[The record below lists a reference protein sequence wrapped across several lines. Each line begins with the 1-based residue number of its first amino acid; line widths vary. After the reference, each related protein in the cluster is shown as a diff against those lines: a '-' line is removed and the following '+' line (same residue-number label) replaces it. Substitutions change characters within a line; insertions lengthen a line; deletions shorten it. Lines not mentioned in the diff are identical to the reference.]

1 MEELTAQLL
10 VYLKGVWKY
19 RWVAVVAAWIVAMA
33 GWTIVYKLPDD
44 YQSTARIYVDTQ
56 NVLKP
61 LMAGMTV
68 SPDLQQQ
75 VSIMSR
81 TLISRPNVERVIR
94 MVDLDIKAKN
104 VKEQESLIKDL
115 MSKIQLG
122 AAGRD
127 NLFTIHYNNQNPK
140 LAKDIVQSLLT
151 IFVEGGLGDKTQDS
165 SSAIR
170 FIDEQIR
177 SYEEKLIAGE
187 NNLKAFKQKNIGIMP
202 QQGGDYYSQLSQ
214 SMEDLNK
221 TRLELREAEQAR
233 DAIKRQITG
242 DEPVLLVD
250 QDNSI
255 SSIVNVELDSRIEA
269 LDKNL
274 DALRLN
280 FTELHP
286 DIISTKRLIA
296 QLEERKK
303 EEAKLTRPS
312 ADPGKNYSPMLQQ
325 LNVALTEA
333 EADVAAMN
341 ARVEEYTARYER
353 LKSLSNAVPQVE
365 AELAQLNRDYQVRSL
380 EKLIDQG
387 RVEKVMLAQAS
398 GPDIDL
404 GLPGRGLKLGQ
415 VLDAAFK
422 ARAKAEE
429 GSLIVH
435 LRAPSGWTFDDYHP
449 DDGHEWTPPRRASSP
464 AQARSGDDHRHR
476 RSRPLHPRP
485 ARRPGYHYIR
495 GQSVRWCSRPWRR
508 RGCWGRLGSRGG
520 RRHRCRGRSRRW
532 R

>member
-19 RWVAVVAAWIVAMA
+19 RWVAVVAAWVVAMA

-104 VKEQESLIKDL
+104 VKEQENLVKDL
-115 MSKIQLG
+115 MGKIQLG

-151 IFVEGGLGDKTQDS
+151 IFVEGGLGGKTQDS

-177 SYEEKLIAGE
+177 SYEEKLIVGE

-214 SMEDLNK
+214 SVEDLNK

-250 QDNSI
+250 QDDSI

-303 EEAKLTRPS
+303 EEAKLTKPS

-325 LNVALTEA
+325 LNVALAEA
-333 EADVAAMN
+333 EADVASMR
-341 ARVEEYTARYER
+341 ARVEEYTSRYER
-353 LKSLSNAVPQVE
+353 MKALSSAVPQVE
-365 AELAQLNRDYQVRSL
+365 AELTQLNRDYQVNKSNY
-380 EKLIDQG
+380 EKLLERRESAKISGDLGSATDLMSFRIIDPPTVSDRPVG
-387 RVEKVMLAQAS
+387 PDRAKFFSIVFLGALLAGIGTAFVISQVRPTFHSQAS
-398 GPDIDL
+398 LREISGKPILGSIPMIWTDQEKSKRKKRLYAFGLSLLSLL
-404 GLPGRGLKLGQ
+404 GLYGTLMVKI
-415 VLDAAFK
+415 A
-422 ARAKAEE
+422 
-429 GSLIVH
+429 
-435 LRAPSGWTFDDYHP
+435 
-449 DDGHEWTPPRRASSP
+449 
-464 AQARSGDDHRHR
+464 
-476 RSRPLHPRP
+476 
-485 ARRPGYHYIR
+485 
-495 GQSVRWCSRPWRR
+495 
-508 RGCWGRLGSRGG
+508 
-520 RRHRCRGRSRRW
+520 
-532 R
+532 

>member
-19 RWVAVVAAWIVAMA
+19 RWVAVVAAWVVAMA

-104 VKEQESLIKDL
+104 VKEQENLVKDL
-115 MSKIQLG
+115 MGKIQLG

-177 SYEEKLIAGE
+177 SYEEKLIVGE

-214 SMEDLNK
+214 AVEDLNK

-250 QDNSI
+250 QDDST

-303 EEAKLTRPS
+303 EEAKLIKPS

-325 LNVALTEA
+325 LNVALAEA
-333 EADVAAMN
+333 EADVASMR
-341 ARVEEYTARYER
+341 ARVEEYTSRYER
-353 LKSLSNAVPQVE
+353 MKALSNAVPQVE
-365 AELAQLNRDYQVRSL
+365 AELTQLNRDYQVNKSNY
-380 EKLIDQG
+380 EKLLERRESAKISGDLGSATDLVSFRIIDPPTVSDRPVG
-387 RVEKVMLAQAS
+387 PDRAKFFSIVFLGALLAGIGIAFVISQVRPTFHSQAS
-398 GPDIDL
+398 LREISGKPILGSIPMIWTDQEKSKRKKRLYAFGLSLLSLL
-404 GLPGRGLKLGQ
+404 GLYGTLMVKI
-415 VLDAAFK
+415 A
-422 ARAKAEE
+422 
-429 GSLIVH
+429 
-435 LRAPSGWTFDDYHP
+435 
-449 DDGHEWTPPRRASSP
+449 
-464 AQARSGDDHRHR
+464 
-476 RSRPLHPRP
+476 
-485 ARRPGYHYIR
+485 
-495 GQSVRWCSRPWRR
+495 
-508 RGCWGRLGSRGG
+508 
-520 RRHRCRGRSRRW
+520 
-532 R
+532 

>member
-19 RWVAVVAAWIVAMA
+19 RWVAVIAAWVVATA

-68 SPDLQQQ
+68 SPDIQQQ

-104 VKEQESLIKDL
+104 VKEQESLVKDL

-177 SYEEKLIAGE
+177 SYEEKLIVGE
-187 NNLKAFKQKNIGIMP
+187 NNLKAFKQKNIGLMP

-214 SMEDLNK
+214 AVEDLNK

-250 QDNSI
+250 QDDSI
-255 SSIVNVELDSRIEA
+255 SSIVNVELDSRIDA

-274 DALRLN
+274 DSLRLN

-303 EEAKLTRPS
+303 EEAKLTKPS

-325 LNVALTEA
+325 LNVALAEA
-333 EADVAAMN
+333 EADVASMR
-341 ARVEEYTARYER
+341 ARVEEYTSRYDR
-353 LKSLSNAVPQVE
+353 MKSLSNAVPQVE
-365 AELAQLNRDYQVRSL
+365 AELTQLNRDYQVNKSNY
-380 EKLIDQG
+380 EKLLERRESAKISGDLGSATDLVSFRIIDPPTVSDRPVG
-387 RVEKVMLAQAS
+387 PDRGKFFSIVFLGALLAGIGIAFVISQVRPTFHSQAS
-398 GPDIDL
+398 LREISGKPILGSIPMIWTDQEKSKRKKRLYAFGFSLLSLL
-404 GLPGRGLKLGQ
+404 GLYGTLMVKI
-415 VLDAAFK
+415 A
-422 ARAKAEE
+422 
-429 GSLIVH
+429 
-435 LRAPSGWTFDDYHP
+435 
-449 DDGHEWTPPRRASSP
+449 
-464 AQARSGDDHRHR
+464 
-476 RSRPLHPRP
+476 
-485 ARRPGYHYIR
+485 
-495 GQSVRWCSRPWRR
+495 
-508 RGCWGRLGSRGG
+508 
-520 RRHRCRGRSRRW
+520 
-532 R
+532 

>member
-19 RWVAVVAAWIVAMA
+19 RWVAVVAAWVVAMA

-68 SPDLQQQ
+68 SPDIQQQ

-104 VKEQESLIKDL
+104 VKEQENLVKDL
-115 MSKIQLG
+115 MGKIQLG

-177 SYEEKLIAGE
+177 SYEEKLIVGE

-214 SMEDLNK
+214 SVEDLNK

-250 QDNSI
+250 QDDSI

-303 EEAKLTRPS
+303 EEAKLIKPS

-325 LNVALTEA
+325 LNVALAEA
-333 EADVAAMN
+333 EADVASMR
-341 ARVEEYTARYER
+341 ARVEEYTSRYER
-353 LKSLSNAVPQVE
+353 MKALSNAVPQVE
-365 AELAQLNRDYQVRSL
+365 AELTQLNRDYQVNKSNY
-380 EKLIDQG
+380 EKLLERRESAKISGDLGSATDLVSFRIIDPPTVSDRPVG
-387 RVEKVMLAQAS
+387 PDRAKFFSIVFLGALLAGIGIAFVISQVRPTFHSQAS
-398 GPDIDL
+398 LREISGKPILGSIPMIWTDQEKSKRKKRLYAFGLSLLSLL
-404 GLPGRGLKLGQ
+404 GLYGTLMVKI
-415 VLDAAFK
+415 A
-422 ARAKAEE
+422 
-429 GSLIVH
+429 
-435 LRAPSGWTFDDYHP
+435 
-449 DDGHEWTPPRRASSP
+449 
-464 AQARSGDDHRHR
+464 
-476 RSRPLHPRP
+476 
-485 ARRPGYHYIR
+485 
-495 GQSVRWCSRPWRR
+495 
-508 RGCWGRLGSRGG
+508 
-520 RRHRCRGRSRRW
+520 
-532 R
+532 